1 MFLDGES
8 RSDDTGD
15 AGESSR
21 SYISCWMFSS
31 PRQVLLLLLVAGV
44 GVCGV
49 ATSTGHVDGGGAH
62 GVSRDVTPPLTPL
75 DTLPSFR

>member
-1 MFLDGES
+1 
-8 RSDDTGD
+8 
-15 AGESSR
+15 
-21 SYISCWMFSS
+21 MFSS
-31 PRQVLLLLLVAGV
+31 PQQVLLLLLVAGV